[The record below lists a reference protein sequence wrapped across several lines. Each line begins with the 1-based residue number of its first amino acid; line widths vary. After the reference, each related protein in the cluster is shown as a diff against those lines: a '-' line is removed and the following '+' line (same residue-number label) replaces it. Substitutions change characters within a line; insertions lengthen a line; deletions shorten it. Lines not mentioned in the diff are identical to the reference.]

1 VRGAKPVGGGQT
13 LLEVELSKQIMQ
25 HSLNMKIQK
34 YAIVEC
40 LCDNSPAL
48 VNKVNAL
55 VSEGWELYGATLSGA
70 VRGGGT
76 RLFQAMVIPVPKL
89 RDGAV
94 WVPATELMS
103 GHWEVKKEGGPPRH
117 D

>member
-1 VRGAKPVGGGQT
+1 
-13 LLEVELSKQIMQ
+13 
-25 HSLNMKIQK
+25 MKIQR

-40 LCDNSPAL
+40 LCDNAPAL
-48 VNKVNAL
+48 ANKVNAL

-89 RDGAV
+89 KAGSV
-94 WVPATELMS
+94 WVPATETMS
-103 GHWEVKKEGGPPRH
+103 GHWEVNEVGRPQQH
-117 D
+117 

>member
-1 VRGAKPVGGGQT
+1 MM
-13 LLEVELSKQIMQ
+13 LE
-25 HSLNMKIQK
+25 SLIMKIQK
-34 YAIVEC
+34 YAIIEC

-89 RDGAV
+89 REGAV
-94 WVPATELMS
+94 WVPATETMS
-103 GHWEVKKEGGPPRH
+103 GHWEVKDPPRK
-117 D
+117 